1 MRCIYQKTEAQS
13 KMPDNG
19 TFSLY
24 LQKGE
29 TFDAKCGSEMSLEGN
44 GQVVSHVNAKL
55 KKNKNKMLYLWVKV
69 SK

>member
-1 MRCIYQKTEAQS
+1 
-13 KMPDNG
+13 MPDNG

-44 GQVVSHVNAKL
+44 GQDVSHVTAKS
-55 KKNKNKMLYLWVKV
+55 KKKAILVGKGK
-69 SK
+69 